1 MYIEDEELDDAVAIA
16 LGSGGSTGTPKQ
28 NIKAVIGAIKA
39 SRAAAA
45 SKLKRG

>member
-1 MYIEDEELDDAVAIA
+1 MDIEDEEIDDAVATA

-39 SRAAAA
+39 ARVAAA